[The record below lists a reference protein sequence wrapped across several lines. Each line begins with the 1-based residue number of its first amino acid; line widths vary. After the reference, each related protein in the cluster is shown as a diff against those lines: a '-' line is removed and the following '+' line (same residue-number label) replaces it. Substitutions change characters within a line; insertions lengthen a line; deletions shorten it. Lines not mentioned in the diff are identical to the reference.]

1 MSNVPNSWAIK
12 KVDDYTEII
21 TDYVANGSFASLKEN
36 VEYVDYSD
44 YVLIRLADYNSNFN
58 GEFRYIT
65 KNSYD
70 FLSKTKLYGGE
81 IIISNV
87 GANAGTVFKA
97 PILDKKM
104 SLGPNSI
111 TLKTF
116 GNDDFYYYWFKSI
129 YGQHALGTIITGS
142 AQPKFNKTNFR
153 DLLIP
158 VPPIEEQDAIV
169 KVIKVFD
176 NKIENNN
183 AIIANLEEQAQAIFK
198 SWFVD
203 FEPFQDGEFVESELG
218 LIPKD
223 FSVVKLKEI
232 STRRNG
238 YSYKSKELNELSDT
252 NMITLK
258 NFNRNGGINFNATK
272 PIDETERMKDF
283 HYLNSGD
290 ILIACT
296 DLTQNAEVLGRT
308 ISYLKNEE
316 FDREVYSMDLVKI
329 EPDRIEDKMYIYY
342 YLSSF
347 VFKSFAEGVA
357 TGTTV
362 LHFPKK
368 SIDEFKMM
376 YPSSE
381 LINKFSNLIKP
392 ILLKQNNLT
401 LENKKLEE
409 IRDTLLPKLMS
420 GEIRV
425 EEAVEVE

>member
-1 MSNVPNSWAIK
+1 MSNYKLSDICKIRYGKDHKSLDNGNIPVYGTGGIMRY
-12 KVDDYTEII
+12 VDSTLYEKESVLIPRKGTLSNLFYVDEPFWTIDTLFYTEI
-21 TDYVANGSFASLKEN
+21 DKSKVLPKYLYFKLKTI
-36 VEYVDYSD
+36 D
-44 YVLIRLADYNSNFN
+44 LA
-58 GEFRYIT
+58 GM
-65 KNSYD
+65 
-70 FLSKTKLYGGE
+70 
-81 IIISNV
+81 NV
-87 GANAGTVFKA
+87 GTAVPSLTTALLNEIELNIPALENQIKIVD
-97 PILDKKM
+97 ILS
-104 SLGPNSI
+104 SL
-111 TLKTF
+111 
-116 GNDDFYYYWFKSI
+116 
-129 YGQHALGTIITGS
+129 
-142 AQPKFNKTNFR
+142 
-153 DLLIP
+153 
-158 VPPIEEQDAIV
+158 E
-169 KVIKVFD
+169 

-183 AIIANLEEQAQAIFK
+183 AIIANLEEQAQTIFK

-368 SIDEFKMM
+368 SIDEFKMI

-425 EEAVEVE
+425 EEAIEVEEM

>member
-1 MSNVPNSWAIK
+1 MYKQPKNWQVVSLDKLVNYILDYRGKTPK
-12 KVDDYTEII
+12 KSKTGIPTLSAKSVKNNYI
-21 TDYVANGSFASLKEN
+21 
-36 VEYVDYSD
+36 DYSEV
-44 YVLIRLADYNSNFN
+44 YYISSEEYSNFMRK
-58 GEFRYIT
+58 G
-65 KNSYD
+65 
-70 FLSKTKLYGGE
+70 LP
-81 IIISNV
+81 NV
-87 GANAGTVFKA
+87 GDVLLTVEA
-97 PILDKKM
+97 PLGLSTLLDRDDVG
-104 SLGPNSI
+104 LGQRIVTINGKNNVLENRY
-111 TLKTF
+111 LK
-116 GNDDFYYYWFKSI
+116 FYLQSP
-129 YGQHALGTIITGS
+129 YGQHKLQSRATGTTVTGISQKNLRKINIILPS
-142 AQPKFNKTNFR
+142 Y
-153 DLLIP
+153 
-158 VPPIEEQDAIV
+158 EEQEMIANLLSS
-169 KVIKVFD
+169 FD
-176 NKIENNN
+176 DKIENNN
-183 AIIANLEEQAQAIFK
+183 AIIVNLEEQAQTIFK

-308 ISYLKNEE
+308 ISYLENEE

-368 SIDEFKMM
+368 SIDEFKMI

>member
-1 MSNVPNSWAIK
+1 MSK
-12 KVDDYTEII
+12 KYIFKLKD
-21 TDYVANGSFASLKEN
+21 VANITMGQSPKSEYYNQEGEGTPFLQGNSTFGDKYPKIEKYTTKET
-36 VEYVDYSD
+36 
-44 YVLIRLADYNSNFN
+44 R
-58 GEFRYIT
+58 
-65 KNSYD
+65 
-70 FLSKTKLYGGE
+70 
-81 IIISNV
+81 ISNKNEVLMSVRAPV
-87 GANAGTVFKA
+87 GDININPFEKICVGRGLCSIQLHNNQNEYLYYFLKANQRKIQNKGTGTVFSAINKSDVENIEIYI
-97 PILDKKM
+97 PDEIQIENITKKLKVLD
-104 SLGPNSI
+104 
-111 TLKTF
+111 
-116 GNDDFYYYWFKSI
+116 D
-129 YGQHALGTIITGS
+129 
-142 AQPKFNKTNFR
+142 
-153 DLLIP
+153 
-158 VPPIEEQDAIV
+158 
-169 KVIKVFD
+169 
-176 NKIENNN
+176 KIENNN
-183 AIIANLEEQAQAIFK
+183 AIIANLEEQAQTIFK

-258 NFNRNGGINFNATK
+258 NFNRNGGTNFNATK

-362 LHFPKK
+362 LHFP
-368 SIDEFKMM
+368 
-376 YPSSE
+376 
-381 LINKFSNLIKP
+381 
-392 ILLKQNNLT
+392 
-401 LENKKLEE
+401 
-409 IRDTLLPKLMS
+409 
-420 GEIRV
+420 
-425 EEAVEVE
+425 

>member
-1 MSNVPNSWAIK
+1 MSDKWE
-12 KVDDYTEII
+12 KVKLGSLGDII
-21 TDYVANGSFASLKEN
+21 TGKTPKTNDKENYGNDVLFLTPSDNMELRYIKDTIRKLSLKGAETVQN
-36 VEYVDYSD
+36 KILPKESICVSCIGSQLGKVVITIEDTVTNQQINSIIPNDDVDYK
-44 YVLIRLADYNSNFN
+44 YLYYAMLLVGNKLN
-58 GEFRYIT
+58 
-65 KNSYD
+65 
-70 FLSKTKLYGGE
+70 FLSKTSTAVPIINKTEFSNQE
-81 IIISNV
+81 IYL
-87 GANAGTVFKA
+87 
-97 PILDKKM
+97 PPLEEQ
-104 SLGPNSI
+104 
-111 TLKTF
+111 
-116 GNDDFYYYWFKSI
+116 KSI
-129 YGQHALGTIITGS
+129 A
-142 AQPKFNKTNFR
+142 
-153 DLLIP
+153 DLLSS
-158 VPPIEEQDAIV
+158 
-169 KVIKVFD
+169 FD
-176 NKIENNN
+176 DKIENNN
-183 AIIANLEEQAQAIFK
+183 AIIANLEEQAQTIFK

-368 SIDEFKMM
+368 SIDEFKMI

>member
-1 MSNVPNSWAIK
+1 MYKQPKNWQVVSLDKLVNYILDYRGKTPK
-12 KVDDYTEII
+12 KSKTGIPTLSAKSVKNNYI
-21 TDYVANGSFASLKEN
+21 
-36 VEYVDYSD
+36 DYSEV
-44 YVLIRLADYNSNFN
+44 YYISSEEYSNFMRK
-58 GEFRYIT
+58 G
-65 KNSYD
+65 
-70 FLSKTKLYGGE
+70 LP
-81 IIISNV
+81 NV
-87 GANAGTVFKA
+87 GDVLLTVEA
-97 PILDKKM
+97 PLGLSTLLDRDDVG
-104 SLGPNSI
+104 LGQRIVTINGKNNVLENRY
-111 TLKTF
+111 LK
-116 GNDDFYYYWFKSI
+116 FYLQSP
-129 YGQHALGTIITGS
+129 YGQHELQSRATGTTVTGISQKNLRKINIILPS
-142 AQPKFNKTNFR
+142 Y
-153 DLLIP
+153 
-158 VPPIEEQDAIV
+158 EEQEMIANLLSS
-169 KVIKVFD
+169 FD
-176 NKIENNN
+176 DKIENNN
-183 AIIANLEEQAQAIFK
+183 AIIVNLEEQAQTIFK

-368 SIDEFKMM
+368 SIDEFKMI

>member
-1 MSNVPNSWAIK
+1 MYKQPKNWQVVSLDKLVNYILDYRGKTPK
-12 KVDDYTEII
+12 KSKTGIPTLSAKSVKNNYI
-21 TDYVANGSFASLKEN
+21 
-36 VEYVDYSD
+36 DYSEV
-44 YVLIRLADYNSNFN
+44 YYISSEEYSNFMRK
-58 GEFRYIT
+58 G
-65 KNSYD
+65 
-70 FLSKTKLYGGE
+70 LP
-81 IIISNV
+81 NV
-87 GANAGTVFKA
+87 GDVLLTVEA
-97 PILDKKM
+97 PLGLSTLLDRDDVG
-104 SLGPNSI
+104 LGQRIVTINGKNNVLENRY
-111 TLKTF
+111 LK
-116 GNDDFYYYWFKSI
+116 FYLQSP
-129 YGQHALGTIITGS
+129 YGQHELQSRATGTTVTGISQKNLRKINIILPS
-142 AQPKFNKTNFR
+142 Y
-153 DLLIP
+153 
-158 VPPIEEQDAIV
+158 EEQEMIANLLSS
-169 KVIKVFD
+169 FD
-176 NKIENNN
+176 DKIENNN
-183 AIIANLEEQAQAIFK
+183 AIIVNLEEQAQTIFK

-258 NFNRNGGINFNATK
+258 NFNRNGGTNFNATK

-368 SIDEFKMM
+368 SIDEFKMI